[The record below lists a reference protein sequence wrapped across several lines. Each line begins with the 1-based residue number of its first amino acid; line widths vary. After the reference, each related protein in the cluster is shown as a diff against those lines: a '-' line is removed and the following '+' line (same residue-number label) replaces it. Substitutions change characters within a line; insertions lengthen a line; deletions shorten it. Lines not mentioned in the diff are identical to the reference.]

1 VISHLSGTL
10 TKKSPERQAV
20 EVYVNGVGY
29 EVLLPSF
36 VWRPVSELPLGQ
48 EIDLET
54 FYYAAERQPIPIL
67 VGFQREIERDFFK
80 KLIEVPDLGPGKAMK
95 ALVFSVSAI
104 ATWIEEGDEKALRGL
119 PGVGERLAKTIV
131 AHLKGKVVEEALL
144 QDEGFDRPPPAEAP
158 PAPDEAQ
165 GLAIEGLVKLGYRRG
180 DAARWVQEVTE
191 AEALEGAEEII
202 RAVFRMRSDL
212 L

>member
-1 VISHLSGTL
+1 MISHLSGTL

-20 EVYVNGVGY
+20 EVSVNGVGY

-36 VWRPVSELPLGQ
+36 VWRSVSELPLGE
-48 EIDLET
+48 EIELET
-54 FYYAAERQPIPIL
+54 FYYVAERQPIPIL
-67 VGFQREIERDFFK
+67 VGFQREIEREFFK

-95 ALVFSVSAI
+95 LLAFSVSAI
-104 ATWIEEGDEKALRGL
+104 ATWIEEGDEAALRRL

-144 QDEGFDRPPPAEAP
+144 QDEGFDRPPPAEVP
-158 PAPDEAQ
+158 PAPDEAK
-165 GLAIEGLVKLGYRRG
+165 GLAIEGLVKLGYKRG
-180 DAARWVQEVTE
+180 DAARWVEEVTR

-202 RAVFRMRSDL
+202 RAVFRLRSDL